1 MAHVSLHHVIIAEAG
16 MNWKNKE
23 LQQLYDDCYK
33 EVQKADKNKDPQT
46 FEHRAVW
53 KMLQRMKE
61 GDFTFRFKSF
71 FEEMPDEMLKWLPL
85 VMGAS
90 NDTDQRYLSVLN
102 LEAARRVHEQAQ
114 RNNRVIT
121 SLSKAMLAVAIV
133 SGVLVAVQVVLLL
146 LQ

>member
-1 MAHVSLHHVIIAEAG
+1 MRHVIITEVS

-23 LQQLYDDCYK
+23 LQDLYDDCYK
-33 EVQKADKNKDPQT
+33 EVLRTEKDKDAGT

-102 LEAARRVHEQAQ
+102 FEAARRIHEQSQ
-114 RNNRVIT
+114 QNNRVIT
-121 SLSKAMLAVAIV
+121 GLSKAMLAVAIV

-146 LQ
+146 VP